1 MSRRFN
7 LALSVF
13 GLLGTLGC
21 SSCSEKSLQDGD
33 VVFQDFPT
41 PQSEAIKLATQS
53 EYSHC
58 GIVFFKDGEPIVWEA
73 VQPVQMTPLD
83 EWIARDSSGHYV
95 VRRLK
100 GADSLLTESG
110 LERMK
115 TAGQQH
121 MGKDYDI
128 YFAWSDEQLYCS
140 ELVWKMYSAGVGVE
154 LAPLRTLGD
163 YEISHPVVREIMQRR
178 WGDDF
183 PSEEPV
189 VAPGDLYRSDLME
202 TVYSQ

>member
-1 MSRRFN
+1 MLRNFN
-7 LALSVF
+7 LTLSVL
-13 GLLGTLGC
+13 GLLGFFGC
-21 SSCSEKSLQDGD
+21 SSGPKESLQDGD

-58 GIVFFKDGEPIVWEA
+58 GIVFFQDGEPIVWEA
-73 VQPVQMTPLD
+73 VQPVRMTPLE

-100 GADSLLTESG
+100 GADSLLTEPG
-110 LERMK
+110 VEQMK
-115 TAGQQH
+115 MAGQQH

-140 ELVWKMYSAGVGVE
+140 ELVWKMYSEGLGVE

-163 YEISHPVVREIMQRR
+163 YEISHPVVRGIMQQR
-178 WGDDF
+178 WGENF